1 MHKGLFNRH
10 KSASFSVENSAED
23 AHIYLYDSIG
33 KGWFG
38 GIGSKD
44 IIDALAGIDQK
55 SVHMHINSP
64 GGDVFEGLAI
74 ANAMRDSDHRITV
87 HVDALAASIA
97 SIIAIAGDYVRM
109 ADNAFMM
116 IHDPFTFAAGN
127 AGDLRKTADLLDKVK
142 GTLANEYT
150 KRTSL
155 PRDQI
160 DQMMSDETWFTA
172 KEAKDNGLIDAIDHE
187 TKDAPVD
194 AFDLTVFGKTPS
206 ALLAREAQEPNVRET
221 EWALRE
227 AGFSRTEAARMAS
240 VAIAA
245 LKRSPG
251 EPERRQRE
259 AADSGELIERLKSIT
274 DSITALTQ

>member
-1 MHKGLFNRH
+1 MHKSLLNRR
-10 KSASFSVENSAED
+10 KMASFSVENSAEE

-44 IIDALAGIDQK
+44 IIDTLAQIEQK

-87 HVDALAASIA
+87 HIDALAASIA
-97 SIIAIAGDYVRM
+97 SVIAIAGDYVRM

-127 AGDLRKTADLLDKVK
+127 AGDFRKTADLLDKVK
-142 GTLANEYT
+142 GTLANEYV
-150 KRTSL
+150 KRSSMPMDEVSQL
-155 PRDQI
+155 
-160 DQMMSDETWFTA
+160 MADETWFTA
-172 KEAKDNGLIDAIDHE
+172 TEAKAKGLIDAIDHE
-187 TKDAPVD
+187 NKDAVTD
-194 AFDLTVFGKTPS
+194 AFDLTVYGKTPS
-206 ALLAREAQEPNVRET
+206 ALLEREAQEPNVRDT

-227 AGFSRTEAARMAS
+227 AGFSRTEAKRMAS
-240 VAIAA
+240 VALAA
-245 LKRSPG
+245 LKKTP
-251 EPERRQRE
+251 RE
-259 AADSGELIERLKSIT
+259 AETNQSEDLLARLQEVTNNLIS
-274 DSITALTQ
+274 LTQ